1 MPQSK
6 KHSIIESISNTVIGL
21 AVSFIAQLV
30 IYPLMEIPVTIKQ
43 NLLITLIF
51 FLLSFIRGYLIRR
64 FFNKIK

>member
-6 KHSIIESISNTVIGL
+6 KHSIIESIANTVIGL

-30 IYPLMEIPVTIKQ
+30 IYPLMGIPVTIKQ

-51 FLLSFIRGYLIRR
+51 FLLSFIRGYIIRR
-64 FFNKIK
+64 FFNKF

>member
-6 KHSIIESISNTVIGL
+6 KHSIIESIANTVIGL

-30 IYPLMEIPVTIKQ
+30 IHPLMGIPVTIKQ

-51 FLLSFIRGYLIRR
+51 FLLSFIRGYIIRR
-64 FFNKIK
+64 FFNKF